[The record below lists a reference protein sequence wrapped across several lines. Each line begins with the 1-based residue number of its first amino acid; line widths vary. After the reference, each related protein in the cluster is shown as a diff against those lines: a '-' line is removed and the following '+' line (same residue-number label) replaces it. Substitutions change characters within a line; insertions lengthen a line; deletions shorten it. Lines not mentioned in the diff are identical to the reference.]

1 MGGKLLNE
9 KVIAM
14 ANNECKSSSVP
25 RQAWTDHVQ
34 SPPSITQLHAQE
46 LLVSNLITALQT
58 HW

>member
-1 MGGKLLNE
+1 MGKKLL
-9 KVIAM
+9 VIAM